1 MNTLTTR
8 PKFDFDAWVKLARQD
23 PQAFEEKR
31 KRIIEEAIQG
41 APAHKQ
47 QRLRCLQWKLDKIR
61 DTSRTPLIA
70 CLHINR
76 LLWENVTGK
85 HGLLNRL
92 QQLQSGHPDHST
104 DQTTAEITPL
114 HPREP
119 VGLRQ
124 S

>member
-61 DTSRTPLIA
+61 ETSRTPLIA

-92 QQLQSGHPDHST
+92 QQLQPGHTGHSR
-104 DQTTAEITPL
+104 DQTTAEISPL
-114 HPREP
+114 HP
-119 VGLRQ
+119 
-124 S
+124 

>member
-1 MNTLTTR
+1 MNTPPAR

-61 DTSRTPLIA
+61 ETSRTPMIA

-76 LLWENVTGK
+76 LLWENVTGE

-92 QQLQSGHPDHST
+92 QQLQSGQPAHST
-104 DQTTAEITPL
+104 DHTTAEITPL
-114 HPREP
+114 RP
-119 VGLRQ
+119 
-124 S
+124 